1 MKYFNAGSLN
11 YSIVTGSG
19 LNKRWTNA
27 PVYRIDHRA
36 MERNKYA
43 PWGRQAY

>member
-1 MKYFNAGSLN
+1 MKYVKVDSLAYKIWLQGKN
-11 YSIVTGSG
+11 VF
-19 LNKRWTNA
+19 A
-27 PVYRIDHRA
+27 PVYKIDHRA

>member
-1 MKYFNAGSLN
+1 MKYVQTGELITKILLGAGL
-11 YSIVTGSG
+11 T
-19 LNKRWTNA
+19 KRWVNA
-27 PVYRIDHRA
+27 PVYKIDHRA

>member
-1 MKYFNAGSLN
+1 MKV
-11 YSIVTGSG
+11 IRTGTLKNGVG
-19 LNKRWTNA
+19 LYKVDW
-27 PVYRIDHRA
+27 RA

>member
-1 MKYFNAGSLN
+1 MKMIYRKTRDTLST
-11 YSIVTGSG
+11 Y
-19 LNKRWTNA
+19 A
-27 PVYRIDHRA
+27 PLFVYRVDWKA